1 MYRYASQGLGA
12 PTTGSWSF
20 DGGLLTSDTMGSPGE
35 GSEVGV
41 VCCFST
47 GLAGESGMEC
57 SKGNNCSRR
66 SMAERDDVGWLTI
79 LGLERQRG

>member
-12 PTTGSWSF
+12 PTTVSWSF

-47 GLAGESGMEC
+47 NWRVKAEWNTE
-57 SKGNNCSRR
+57 KGIIVL
-66 SMAERDDVGWLTI
+66 VGVW
-79 LGLERQRG
+79 QR